1 LTKIWPKKNWVGFYP
16 FNEKAHQKK
25 GLIKVST
32 QYSPASFPGLFAI
45 FILIF
50 KMMTGDE
57 VGGSRINNN
66 LLTFYDF
73 C

>member
-32 QYSPASFPGLFAI
+32 QYSPTSFPGLFAI
-45 FILIF
+45 FIINP
-50 KMMTGDE
+50 KKANKQKA
-57 VGGSRINNN
+57 VGTRLGVPG
-66 LLTFYDF
+66 
-73 C
+73 